1 MTTPEDPPMHARI
14 IAPLPSPAPDSDR
27 SRTIAT
33 GDAFAAR
40 LALAELIV
48 HHGNEPPLHRH
59 HHEDLVVYVVDGALT
74 FHIDGRSEHVTA
86 GSCVFLPRGTE
97 HGYTILS
104 GRAHLLVILAP
115 GGAEGY
121 LATLHD
127 PDRARLATVD
137 DEPGEAI
144 ERLIALAA
152 RHGIDIAGPPPGPA

>member
-1 MTTPEDPPMHARI
+1 MNAHI

-33 GDAFAAR
+33 GGALAAR

-59 HHEDLVVYVVDGALT
+59 HHEDLLVFVVDGALT
-74 FHIDGRSEHVTA
+74 FHIDGRSEPATA

-97 HGYTILS
+97 HGYVISS

-127 PDRARLATVD
+127 PGRARLSTA
-137 DEPGEAI
+137 DEGSGEEI

-152 RHGIDIAGPPPGPA
+152 RHGIDIAGPPPGDG